1 MLPAEH
7 NQPAKVLNS
16 FCAGSIAA
24 SSMDDRLYAYEAAGL
39 LLGQEDL
46 PAEQQL
52 AALEGVIG
60 PLLVQIDRQL
70 PLAAP
75 QRTPQGTPGQ
85 MYPPGSDSQVGPG
98 LDPVRACRP
107 GQ

>member
-1 MLPAEH
+1 
-7 NQPAKVLNS
+7 
-16 FCAGSIAA
+16 
-24 SSMDDRLYAYEAAGL
+24 MDDRLYAYEAAGL

-60 PLLVQIDRQL
+60 PLLVQIDQQL

-75 QRTPQGTPGQ
+75 QGNSQGISGQ
-85 MYPPGSDSQVGPG
+85 MYRPPGADTQVGHGVVVLGIGAWAYGKPRMM
-98 LDPVRACRP
+98 LL
-107 GQ
+107 